1 MPVRNATA
9 KKASE
14 VRSGARRVTADEVGM
29 VVENSSK
36 KEGRA
41 HHTPVEMKRK
51 TAPLAVKGKRICR
64 AATRKKGRVAP
75 PDR

>member
-51 TAPLAVKGKRICR
+51 PFLWGE
-64 AATRKKGRVAP
+64 G
-75 PDR
+75 